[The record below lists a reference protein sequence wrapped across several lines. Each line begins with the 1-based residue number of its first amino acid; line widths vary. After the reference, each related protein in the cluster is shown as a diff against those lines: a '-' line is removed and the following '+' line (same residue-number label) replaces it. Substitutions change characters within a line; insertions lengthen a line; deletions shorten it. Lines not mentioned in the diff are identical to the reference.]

1 MFEVNSDLFYNN
13 LRSKIINEL
22 LRNKSM
28 VDNMN
33 ILIKILQKVNI
44 FFFILQLYVPFI
56 IVCLIFSLIMP
67 NYEYIFFPD
76 FIDNMTNIPIIV
88 LLKFLF
94 IVETVFLQN
103 LFTESHRKKMR
114 RFCFVGTVIDFLFGY
129 IMYVAAIF

>member
-1 MFEVNSDLFYNN
+1 
-13 LRSKIINEL
+13 
-22 LRNKSM
+22 M

-33 ILIKILQKVNI
+33 VLIKILQKVNI
-44 FFFILQLYVPFI
+44 FFFILQFYVPFI
-56 IVCLIFSLIMP
+56 IVCFIFSLIMP
-67 NYEYIFFPD
+67 NYENILLPD

-103 LFTESHRKKMR
+103 VFTESHRKKMR
-114 RFCFVGTVIDFLFGY
+114 RFCFAGTVIDFLFGY